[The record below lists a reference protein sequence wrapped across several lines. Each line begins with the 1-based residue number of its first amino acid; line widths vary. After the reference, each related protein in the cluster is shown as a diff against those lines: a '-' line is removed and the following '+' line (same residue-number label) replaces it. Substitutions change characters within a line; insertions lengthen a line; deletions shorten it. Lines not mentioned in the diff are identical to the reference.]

1 VRSNTRV
8 APLVIL
14 LLGTAPGALAAQAGS
29 LKDIQRSIRER
40 MLTEA
45 GTADLVYTK
54 VDFSHCAATIQ
65 SRTIRQSTREVR
77 LTSTFHLTT
86 LTGATSAASGDP
98 GFVVQLGSTGQGPA
112 FRQLEQVI
120 DSGTVRE
127 AVRTLVTL
135 EISFPRRSSAE
146 LVREGFA
153 RMATLCKDDDPLLR
167 GAQDE

>member
-1 VRSNTRV
+1 
-8 APLVIL
+8 
-14 LLGTAPGALAAQAGS
+14 
-29 LKDIQRSIRER
+29 

-45 GTADLVYTK
+45 GTVGLVYTK

-86 LTGATSAASGDP
+86 ITGTVSVAHGDSG
-98 GFVVQLGSTGQGPA
+98 FLVQLGSSGEGPA

-120 DSGTVRE
+120 DSGKVGE
-127 AVRTLVTL
+127 AVRALATL

-146 LVREGFA
+146 LVRDGFL
-153 RMATLCKDDDPLLR
+153 RMATLCKNDDPLLR